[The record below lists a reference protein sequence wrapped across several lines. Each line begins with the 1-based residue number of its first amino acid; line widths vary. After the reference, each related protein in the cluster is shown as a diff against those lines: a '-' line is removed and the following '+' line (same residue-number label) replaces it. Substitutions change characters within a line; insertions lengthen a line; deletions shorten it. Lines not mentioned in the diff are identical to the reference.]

1 MTIKDEVQQRA
12 LAEILKYRR
21 SGAVLSVGAGKTK
34 LGLMYLTKVGGKS
47 LIVIP
52 KLSIIDSWKQDAV
65 KFNCDS
71 LLEDVTF
78 TTYLSLKKFNLSD
91 YQNIIFDESHSLLE
105 HYEAQLSK
113 FQGNILGLTG
123 TPPNR
128 GSKFTMMQKYY
139 PTRFVFK
146 TDAAVDKGMLND
158 YRIFVHKIHLS
169 TTRNIPVKN
178 FMVSE
183 RSTYEWATK
192 QCQMASTEKSRMFA
206 NIRRVNYLKQFK
218 SKEFYVQE
226 LLKKIKEDEKCIIF
240 ANTIEQA
247 EKLCSYSHHSKEK
260 NDYLE
265 AFKNGLIT
273 KLSCVE
279 QLSEGINIPQLKH
292 AIIMHSY
299 SSSSPKFHQK
309 LGRTLRLS
317 PDQTAEIHILC
328 YKDTVDETWVEGAL
342 KNFNQAKIS
351 VING

>member
-34 LGLMYLTKVGGKS
+34 LGLMYLTKVGGKT
-47 LIVIP
+47 LILLP
-52 KLSIIDSWKQDAV
+52 KLDIIKSWKDDAV
-65 KFNCDS
+65 KFNYES
-71 LLEDVTF
+71 VLENITF
-78 TTYLSLKKFNLSD
+78 STYISLKKQDLSQF
-91 YQNIIFDESHSLLE
+91 QNIIMDEAHSLKE
-105 HYEAQLSK
+105 HQDSHLGK

-128 GSKFTMMQKYY
+128 GPKFAMMQKYY
-139 PTRFVFK
+139 PIRFVFK

-169 TTRNIPVKN
+169 TTKNIPVKN

-192 QCQMASTEKSRMFA
+192 QCQMASTEKSKMFA
-206 NIRRVNYLKQFK
+206 NIRRVNYLKQFN
-218 SKEFYVQE
+218 SKERYVQE

-240 ANTIEQA
+240 ANTIAQA
-247 EKLCSYSHHSKEK
+247 ERLCSYSHHSEEK

-265 AFKNGLIT
+265 AFKEGLINR
-273 KLSCVE
+273 LSCID

-299 SSSSPKFHQK
+299 SSSSPKMVQR